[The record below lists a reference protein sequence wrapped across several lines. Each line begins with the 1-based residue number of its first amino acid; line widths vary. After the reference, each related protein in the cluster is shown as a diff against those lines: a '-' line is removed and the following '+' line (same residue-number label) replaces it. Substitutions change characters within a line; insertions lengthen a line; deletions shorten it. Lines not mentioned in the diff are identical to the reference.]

1 MKLIF
6 RTNDIAEM
14 ALAEAV
20 LKGSDV
26 RCFIFDENMSI
37 LEGSINLFPKRL
49 MVADIDYFLAREI
62 LEANNLDVL

>member
-6 RTNDIAEM
+6 RSNDIAEM
-14 ALAEAV
+14 AFAEAL
-20 LKGSDV
+20 LKASDV

>member
-26 RCFIFDENMSI
+26 RYFIFDENMSI

-62 LEANNLDVL
+62 LEDNNLDVL